1 MFRGR
6 GKRTRPPNG
15 DSPTST
21 LLQNPQSSNT
31 TTSTNANSPSS
42 MRPMNTTSPIS
53 VRSVSS
59 DLSNSASS
67 RRSVRIPKS
76 LGNIRVQQ
84 PPSKKSR
91 VSKAVA
97 SRKRSKLNDTAG
109 ETSGNSSNSAMS
121 NRPKTKK
128 VRIASVTRK
137 SAVRQNA
144 QSAARTAADLAAAK
158 QQKINQNYATL
169 INQRNTLPPGYKVK
183 FLNQLLLNTAKK
195 GDKAV
200 KLIRARMREA
210 VTEGLDR
217 SKNLRNLAKKLSPNG
232 QKKFTNDITNN
243 LSVSRYMVIKNAISR
258 EIKSEAKEK
267 AAKEKAAKEKAEA
280 NKVLNSAIQQR
291 RANAKK
297 AANEKAKAAKEK
309 AKAAKEK
316 AIANAKEVIRARQQK
331 EANAKKAAE
340 NAKKAK
346 EKENAKKVLNS
357 AIQQRRANNAKKA
370 AENAKKA
377 KEKAAEN
384 AKKAENTIIQ
394 SRFNAGKL
402 SKVGTTLTRNSI
414 LNTINSIIINNN
426 QSKVQR
432 GGAKR
437 ILRFFYGGDMS
448 NARVKDLAKAKNVQ
462 ELRDLIQKQHQNLVK
477 RTLAFPDQG
486 MNLSGKNGL
495 IGDDLIEFMFLVW
508 CDMLHDETINAKQGT
523 GEMSFATFL
532 QGDTIDL
539 AFNKT
544 FNFTYTP
551 FMKDLVDV
559 ANEGKRKP
567 IFLVRYGTNKTATD
581 IIKNATGTY
590 EDKWKRYM
598 LNKEVDK
605 GSHIDVIRK
614 EQLKGKNILKPANKK
629 MYLAIDQEGNT
640 RKEFSNIIEK
650 SYDEKTN
657 MYKISGALSFANIMD
672 PGADMVMDGKLLNN
686 ARSRVWDSKLAM
698 FSNIYNPILLK
709 CKIGTFIF
717 GYEEEVVNNKLTGK
731 YIFNLRGTKI
741 VPDKGVKEWAKS
753 TGDSEPRWMK
763 FMGDFMQIVSAIHA
777 QDALNSAPPRRYVP
791 ASGDGM
797 FVVIYL
803 YLARKLGVTPRIVT
817 STDANSYYQLVNLN
831 EFINVKNINQ
841 STRNMVSNN
850 QRVAGKFVF

>member
-21 LLQNPQSSNT
+21 LLQNPQLSNT

-42 MRPMNTTSPIS
+42 TRPMNTISPIS
-53 VRSVSS
+53 VRSANS

-76 LGNIRVQQ
+76 LGNIRVQP
-84 PPSKKSR
+84 PPSKKQR
-91 VSKAVA
+91 ISKAVA
-97 SRKRSKLNDTAG
+97 SRKRSKLNNTAG

-121 NRPKTKK
+121 NRPKPKK
-128 VRIASVTRK
+128 VRIASATRN

-144 QSAARTAADLAAAK
+144 RSAARTAADLAAAK

-267 AAKEKAAKEKAEA
+267 VAKEKAAKEKAEA

-291 RANAKK
+291 RANNAKK
-297 AANEKAKAAKEK
+297 V
-309 AKAAKEK
+309 KEK
-316 AIANAKEVIRARQQK
+316 AI
-331 EANAKKAAE
+331 ANAKKAAE

-384 AKKAENTIIQ
+384 AKKAKKAENTIIQ

-532 QGDTIDL
+532 QGDTIEL

-581 IIKNATGTY
+581 IIKNAQGTY

-629 MYLAIDQEGNT
+629 MYLAIDQEGNY

-657 MYKISGALSFANIMD
+657 MYKISGALSFANVMD

-709 CKIGTFIF
+709 CKIDTFIF